1 MLVTVTNTSGGDL
14 NALDEIDLGS
24 SGTSGGTA
32 TGGAR
37 KDPLPYP
44 FGHIGTL
51 GDTLTSVLPMRE
63 RDFTHKA
70 VPWLPMEP
78 AQEWQTLIQAGKV
91 TFAIAAESI
100 LAATQDAEEDYIGT
114 VASL

>member
-1 MLVTVTNTSGGDL
+1 
-14 NALDEIDLGS
+14 
-24 SGTSGGTA
+24 
-32 TGGAR
+32 
-37 KDPLPYP
+37 
-44 FGHIGTL
+44 
-51 GDTLTSVLPMRE
+51 
-63 RDFTHKA
+63 
-70 VPWLPMEP
+70 MEP

>member
-1 MLVTVTNTSGGDL
+1 MLVTITNTSGGTLNDL
-14 NALDEIDLGS
+14 DSINLGP
-24 SGTSGGTA
+24 GVSGGTA

-37 KDPLPYP
+37 LDPLPYP
-44 FGHIGTL
+44 FAHIGAL
-51 GDTLTSVLPMRE
+51 ADTNSKQLPMRE
-63 RDFTHKA
+63 RDFEHKA
-70 VPWLPMEP
+70 VPWLPMTP

-91 TFAIAAESI
+91 TFAIAGETI

>member
-1 MLVTVTNTSGGDL
+1 MIVTVTNTSGGDL
-14 NALDEIDLGS
+14 NKLDELDLGP
-24 SGTSGGTA
+24 GVSGGTA
-32 TGGAR
+32 VGGQIA
-37 KDPLPYP
+37 DPLPYP
-44 FGHIGTL
+44 FRHIGTL
-51 GDTLTSVLPMRE
+51 ADSGTSALPMRE

-70 VPWLPMEP
+70 VPWLPMQP